1 MKRYRSVFF
10 QFLSLLSLLTSLT
23 AQLPSSAPEP
33 KTQTIHTGI
42 SLVML
47 DVFTM
52 DSKTGMPLNQL
63 KREDFQ
69 VLENGKLVP
78 LETFASGI
86 RYDTR
91 PITLWLV
98 TLCNMLDYSE
108 LQSGLFAGKMN
119 FLRPALSH
127 LDKHDMVGVAQ
138 WCDNGDSSI
147 HLQPTHDIDQA
158 IVETEKTLQKR
169 PFKNPSCDPM
179 LPNRASAC
187 PGERALREM
196 MQEILQNTRESK
208 PERVPA
214 IVFFY
219 GNHSGMP
226 EKAVDEMVDDVLETS
241 GVVFGITDFT
251 VGPSQSHWNRLK
263 ERGAIIHYMAAET
276 GGQYFAVPENLY
288 GTALEE
294 ILMQLHFRYELGFKP
309 IVIDGK
315 RHTLQVELIGNA
327 KEQYTTAR
335 LRYRTE
341 YIATPD

>member
-1 MKRYRSVFF
+1 
-10 QFLSLLSLLTSLT
+10 
-23 AQLPSSAPEP
+23 
-33 KTQTIHTGI
+33 
-42 SLVML
+42 
-47 DVFTM
+47 M
-52 DSKTGMPLNQL
+52 DSKTGMPLNKL
-63 KREDFQ
+63 NREDFQ
-69 VLENGKLVP
+69 VLDNGKPVP
-78 LETFASGI
+78 LETFASGV

-91 PITLWLV
+91 PISLWPV

-119 FLRPALSH
+119 LFRPALSH
-127 LDKHDMVGVAQ
+127 LDKHDMVGTAH
-138 WCDNGDSSI
+138 WCDNGESAID
-147 HLQPTHDIDQA
+147 LQPTHDIDQA
-158 IVETEKTLQKR
+158 IAATEKALQKG
-169 PFKNPSCDPM
+169 PFKNPSCDPK

-196 MQEILQNTRESK
+196 MQKILQNTRENK
-208 PERVPA
+208 PERVPV
-214 IVFFY
+214 IVFLY
-219 GNHSGMP
+219 ADHSGMP
-226 EKAVDEMVDDVLETS
+226 EKDVDEIVNNVMEMS
-241 GVVFGITDFT
+241 GVVFGIHDIT
-251 VGPSQSHWNRLK
+251 VGPSQSHWNRSK